1 MVQAGFV
8 RIWEGSIGNAADEGG
23 FTCAKTTALK
33 VGVKPEHSNTVLNK
47 PMRINKIALF
57 DW

>member
-1 MVQAGFV
+1 MAQAGFV
-8 RIWEGSIGNAADEGG
+8 RMFEGSVGNAANEGG
-23 FTCAKTTALK
+23 FACAKTMALN

-47 PMRINKIALF
+47 PTCINQTALF

>member
-1 MVQAGFV
+1 MAQAGFV
-8 RIWEGSIGNAADEGG
+8 SMFKGSVGNAANEGG
-23 FTCAKTTALK
+23 FACAKTTALN

-47 PMRINKIALF
+47 PMRINKITIF